1 MLYATTLVQPLVQR
15 QGYEVAKRTRHD
27 AEYQIIR
34 AEGLSQSPERY
45 DGRFRKA
52 GDKERLEWIQGNHLA
67 TLEWKVIYR
76 RSGFIPDGEP
86 IFVRPVVLYTPLTPG
101 LVIRKVR
108 MSYPLGYYFV
118 VVDERGEVV
127 GVLEVYWNT

>member
-1 MLYATTLVQPLVQR
+1 MLYAITLVQPLAQR
-15 QGYEVAKRTRHD
+15 QGLEVAKRTRHD
-27 AEYQIIR
+27 AEYRIIR

-52 GDKERLEWIQGNHLA
+52 DNKERLEWIQGNQLA

-86 IFVRPVVLYTPLTPG
+86 IFVRPVVLRMPLKPG
-101 LVIRKVR
+101 LVIRMVR
-108 MSYPLGYYFV
+108 MSHPLGYYCV
-118 VVDERGEVV
+118 VVDERGEVI